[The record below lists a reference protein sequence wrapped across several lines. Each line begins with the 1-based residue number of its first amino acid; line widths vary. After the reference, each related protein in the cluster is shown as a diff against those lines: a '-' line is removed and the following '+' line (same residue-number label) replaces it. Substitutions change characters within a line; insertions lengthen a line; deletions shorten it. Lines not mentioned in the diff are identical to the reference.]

1 MNTPTN
7 TPVLLGFPKVWG
19 FCFGKPRVM
28 EISAFLL
35 EIFIIIS
42 LIVEFW
48 ERFFLNQIYNLL
60 FSFYHFIIFL
70 ENEERGYKICY
81 ASFHLKILN
90 LTKEKQL

>member
-1 MNTPTN
+1 M
-7 TPVLLGFPKVWG
+7 GFPKVWG

-28 EISAFLL
+28 GISAFLL

-42 LIVEFW
+42 LIVGFW
-48 ERFFLNQIYNLL
+48 EGFFLNQTYNLL
-60 FSFYHFIIFL
+60 FSFYHSIIFL

>member
-1 MNTPTN
+1 MGG
-7 TPVLLGFPKVWG
+7 LFWKAKGDG
-19 FCFGKPRVM
+19 DFC
-28 EISAFLL
+28 FLL

-60 FSFYHFIIFL
+60 FSFYHSIIFL

>member
-1 MNTPTN
+1 MM
-7 TPVLLGFPKVWG
+7 G
-19 FCFGKPRVM
+19 
-28 EISAFLL
+28 ISAFLL

-60 FSFYHFIIFL
+60 FSFYHSIIFL